1 MLLYQYEENGMEEM
15 SFKNFCVSLNFSNK
29 NKEYFSFLIF
39 SLVFNSVFF
48 HLCKYVIFHLRR
60 DVILK
65 EVMTELEEAG
75 WSKTPDKPK
84 DELTN
89 KVFLKVTNS
98 VVLFC

>member
-1 MLLYQYEENGMEEM
+1 MLLSDWLVVYRSREGLMFFFPN
-15 SFKNFCVSLNFSNK
+15 
-29 NKEYFSFLIF
+29 I
-39 SLVFNSVFF
+39 SLVFNSCF
-48 HLCKYVIFHLRR
+48 HICKYVIFHLRR